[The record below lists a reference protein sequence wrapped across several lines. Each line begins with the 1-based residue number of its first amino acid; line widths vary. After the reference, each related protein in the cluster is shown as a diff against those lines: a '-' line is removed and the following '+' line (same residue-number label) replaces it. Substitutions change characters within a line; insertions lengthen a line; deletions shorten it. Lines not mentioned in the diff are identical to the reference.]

1 MIAFVSIAAAMLVA
15 ALAWVLVPLLRG
27 THREGVVREASNVAI
42 LRDQLAE
49 LETDL
54 ANGTM
59 PREQYEQARRE
70 LETRVLEESR
80 AAPGAAAGPSHT
92 GAYTAAVLGGA
103 LPIAAA
109 VLYFILGSYQALAP
123 GAMTA
128 ARPDGNAQHD
138 LSPQKVSEMAA
149 SLAAKLEKEPDNAAG
164 WSTLAHTYYSLSRF
178 PEAVAAY
185 ERAEKLLP
193 DDADLLADYADALGA
208 LNQSLVGKPTELVN
222 RALKANPSQWKA
234 LALAGTI
241 AFDRKDYKQA
251 VVYWEQL
258 KATLPPGSDI
268 ARSIEASIAEA
279 RGLGKIGA
287 EAVPPASPAAAMA
300 AAKPAPAPAAP
311 APAKAASAAIPGAAV
326 SGEVKL
332 APALAKGA
340 SPNDPVFVIARA
352 AEGPKMPLAIVR
364 KQVKDL
370 PFTFALDDSL
380 AMSPEMKIS
389 NFAEVVVTARISKTG
404 SAMPAAGDLEGSSK
418 PVRIGTQGISVVIDG
433 TRP

>member
-1 MIAFVSIAAAMLVA
+1 
-15 ALAWVLVPLLRG
+15 
-27 THREGVVREASNVAI
+27 
-42 LRDQLAE
+42 
-49 LETDL
+49 
-54 ANGTM
+54 
-59 PREQYEQARRE
+59 
-70 LETRVLEESR
+70 
-80 AAPGAAAGPSHT
+80 
-92 GAYTAAVLGGA
+92 
-103 LPIAAA
+103 
-109 VLYFILGSYQALAP
+109 
-123 GAMTA
+123 
-128 ARPDGNAQHD
+128 
-138 LSPQKVSEMAA
+138 MAA

-193 DDADLLADYADALGA
+193 EDADLLADYADALGA
-208 LNQSLVGKPTELVN
+208 LNQSLAGKPTELVN

-268 ARSIEASIAEA
+268 ARSIEGSIAEA

-287 EAVPPASPAAAMA
+287 DAVPPASPAAAMA
-300 AAKPAPAPAAP
+300 AATPAP
-311 APAKAASAAIPGAAV
+311 APAKAASAAIPGAAI

-340 SPNDPVFVIARA
+340 APNDAVFVIARA

-389 NFAEVVVTARISKTG
+389 NFAEIVVTARISKTG
-404 SAMPAAGDLEGSSK
+404 NAMPAAGDLEGSSK
-418 PVRIGTQGISVVIDG
+418 PVRIGTQGVSVVIDG

>member
-1 MIAFVSIAAAMLVA
+1 VIAFVSIAAAMLVA
-15 ALAWVLVPLLRG
+15 ALVWVLVPLLRG

-70 LETRVLEESR
+70 LETRVLEESK
-80 AAPGAAAGPSHT
+80 AAPAAAAGPSHA

-109 VLYFILGSYQALAP
+109 VLYFVLGGYQALAP
-123 GAMTA
+123 GVTTA
-128 ARPDGNAQHD
+128 ARPDSNAQHD
-138 LSPQKVSEMAA
+138 LSPQKVAEMAA

-185 ERAEKLLP
+185 QRAEKLLP

-208 LNQSLVGKPTELVN
+208 ANQSLAGKPTELVN

-241 AFDRKDYKQA
+241 AFDRKDFKQA

-258 KATLPPGSDI
+258 KATLPPDSEMV
-268 ARSIEASIAEA
+268 RSIEGSIAEA
-279 RGLGKIGA
+279 RDLGKIGA
-287 EAVPPASPAAAMA
+287 DAVPPASPAAAMA
-300 AAKPAPAPAAP
+300 AAKPAPAAP
-311 APAKAASAAIPGAAV
+311 APAKAASAAVPGAAI
-326 SGEVKL
+326 SGDVKL

-340 SPNDPVFVIARA
+340 APDDAVFIIARA
-352 AEGPKMPLAIVR
+352 AQGPKMPLAIVR

-370 PFTFALDDSL
+370 PFKFTLDDSL
-380 AMSPEMKIS
+380 AMAPEMKIS

-404 SAMPAAGDLEGSSK
+404 NAMPAAGDLEGSSK
-418 PVRIGTQGISVVIDG
+418 PVKIGTQGLSVVIDG